1 VRGRVKQQG
10 GQPGLL
16 RRKRVAAA
24 FVALVVA
31 LLTAAIVSTAG
42 AKQGARTAGTPGF
55 GDISLKEMIAARK
68 SIPVP
73 KNLPNF
79 HGQSVTVM
87 GDGGHN
93 MNVFGFWMPEWRKAR
108 IKLKAVEVPFAD
120 LYTKEKAEFIS
131 GSNAVDLVV
140 FYPAYIGDFASNGYL
155 LPLDSYIKKNNP
167 HLNDVITAFRKLYLG
182 WAGKTYALPE
192 DGDVHIFIYR
202 KDLLNNLAEQAAF
215 KKKYGRKLTVPK
227 TWNAYLQVGQ
237 FFTRKAGEKLAGKT
251 LSRPFYGC
259 AEYGQRGFS
268 WAWFMDRWASSGE
281 PYFDENMKP
290 NIDSPAAV
298 RSLQNMV
305 SAVKTC
311 SPPDVLNFGYD
322 QLRDSLL
329 KQQTFMVVQWDDVPK
344 KGADPTQSQVAGK
357 LGYALLPGTVIN
369 GKLVTRSMMPVGR
382 VLAITKNSKHPD
394 AAYFMAKYISDDVS
408 HFNVS
413 TSLDGLDIYRYSQLK
428 PQYFTVFKSR
438 ADVTSYLATVKG
450 ALEHGYPE
458 IYIPGAAQY
467 EDALDLAVN
476 KAISGQEDPAKALA
490 DAAKAWDGITDR
502 LDRKH
507 QIELWRSALKQYREL
522 GLIK

>member
-1 VRGRVKQQG
+1 VPQRVK
-10 GQPGLL
+10 
-16 RRKRVAAA
+16 RRHRTT
-24 FVALVVA
+24 ALATTV
-31 LLTAAIVSTAG
+31 LTLAVISLTAG
-42 AKQGARTAGTPGF
+42 AGSAGAMHGTKAAGTPGF
-55 GDISLKEMIAARK
+55 GDMPLSAMIAARK

-79 HGQSVTVM
+79 KGQTVTVM

-93 MNVFGFWMPEWRKAR
+93 MNVFGFWMPEWRKAG

-120 LYTKEKAEFIS
+120 VYSKEKAEFIA
-131 GSNAVDLVV
+131 GTKAVDLVV

-155 LPLDSYIKKNNP
+155 LPLDSYIKKDNP

-182 WAGKTYALPE
+182 WAGKIYALPE

-202 KDLLNNLAEQAAF
+202 KDLLNNPAEQAAF
-215 KKKYGRKLTVPK
+215 KAKYHKKLTPPK
-227 TWNAYLQVGQ
+227 TWADYLQVGQ

-268 WAWFMDRWASSGE
+268 WAWWADRWASSGQA
-281 PYFDENMKP
+281 YFDANMKP
-290 NIDSPAAV
+290 MIDSPQAIAA
-298 RSLQNMV
+298 LKNMV
-305 SAVKTC
+305 AAVKTC

-329 KQQTFMVVQWDDVPK
+329 KNQTLMVVQWSDVPK

-357 LGYALLPGTVIN
+357 LGYGPLPGTMVN
-369 GKLVTRSMMPVGR
+369 GKLVVRSMMPVGR
-382 VLAITKNSKHPD
+382 VLAITKNSKHAD
-394 AAYFMAKYISDDVS
+394 AAYFMAKYISDTVS
-408 HFNVS
+408 RFNVS
-413 TSLDGLDIYRYSQLK
+413 TPLDGLDPYRYSQLK
-428 PQYFTVFKSR
+428 PKYYKEFKP
-438 ADVTSYLATVKG
+438 ADAKLYLATVKA
-450 ALEHGYPE
+450 ALEHGFPE

-476 KAISGQEDPAKALA
+476 KAISGQEDPAKALH
-490 DAAKAWDGITDR
+490 DAASAWNDITDK
-502 LDRKH
+502 LDKKH
-507 QIELWRSALKQYREL
+507 QTELWRNALKQYKAL

>member
-1 VRGRVKQQG
+1 VSDNLKPTRTK
-10 GQPGLL
+10 
-16 RRKRVAAA
+16 AALPLA
-24 FVALVVA
+24 ALALTALVALVV
-31 LLTAAIVSTAG
+31 TAIGAAG
-42 AKQGARTAGTPGF
+42 PDRAHSSRSVLGGTPGF
-55 GDISLKEMIAARK
+55 GDMPLKDMVAARK

-79 HGQSVTVM
+79 HGQTVTVM

-93 MNVFGFWMPEWRKAR
+93 MNVFGFWTPEWKKAG
-108 IKLKAVEVPFAD
+108 IKLKAIEVPFAD
-120 LYTKEKAEFIS
+120 VYSKEKAEFIAGTNS
-131 GSNAVDLVV
+131 VDLVV

-155 LPLDSYIKKNNP
+155 LPLDSHIKKSSP
-167 HLNDVITAFRKLYLG
+167 HLKDVITAFRKLYLG

-202 KDLLNNLAEQAAF
+202 KDLLGNAAEKTAF
-215 KKKYGRKLTVPK
+215 KTKYGHALAVPK
-227 TWNAYLQVGQ
+227 TWDEYLKVGQ

-268 WAWFMDRWASSGE
+268 WAWFVDRWASSGE
-281 PYFDENMKP
+281 PYFDKDMKP
-290 NIDSPAAV
+290 NIDSAAATK
-298 RSLQNMV
+298 SLQNMV
-305 SAVKTC
+305 DAVKTC

-357 LGYALLPGTVIN
+357 LGYSLLPGTVVN
-369 GKLVTRSMMPVGR
+369 GKLITRSMMPVGR
-382 VLAITKNSKHPD
+382 VLAVTKNSKHAD

-408 HFNVS
+408 YFNVS

-428 PQYFTVFKSR
+428 PKYYKVFRSQ
-438 ADVTSYLATVKG
+438 ADVQSYLATVKG

-476 KAISGQEDPAKALA
+476 KAISGQEAPGPALK
-490 DAAKAWDGITDR
+490 DAAKAWDDITNK
-502 LDRKH
+502 LDRKK
-507 QIELWRSALKQYREL
+507 QTELWRKALEQYKSL

>member
-1 VRGRVKQQG
+1 VLERFNFKRTRG
-10 GQPGLL
+10 L
-16 RRKRVAAA
+16 RRPGFAA
-24 FVALVVA
+24 VLALAVISVI
-31 LLTAAIVSTAG
+31 AAGVSSAATERQTRAG
-42 AKQGARTAGTPGF
+42 GTPGF
-55 GDISLKEMIAARK
+55 GDMSLKAMIAARK
-68 SIPVP
+68 GIPVP

-79 HGQSVTVM
+79 HGQTVTVM

-93 MNVFGFWMPEWRKAR
+93 MNVFGFWMPEWVKAG
-108 IKLKAVEVPFAD
+108 IKLKAIEVPFAD
-120 LYTKEKAEFIS
+120 VYSKEKAEFIA
-131 GSNAVDLVV
+131 GTNAVDLVV

-155 LPLDSYIKKNNP
+155 LPLDKYIKKSNP

-182 WAGKTYALPE
+182 WAGHTYALPE

-202 KDLLNNLAEQAAF
+202 KDLLNNPAEQAAF
-215 KKKYGRKLTVPK
+215 KAKYQRTLTVPK
-227 TWNAYLQVGQ
+227 TWDEYLQVGQ
-237 FFTRKAGEKLAGKT
+237 FFTRKAGEKLGGTVLK
-251 LSRPFYGC
+251 RPFYGC

-268 WAWFMDRWASSGE
+268 WAWFVDRWASSGE

-298 RSLQNMV
+298 KSLQNMV

-344 KGADPTQSQVAGK
+344 KGADPTQSEVAGK
-357 LGYALLPGTVIN
+357 LGYALLPGTVVK
-369 GKLVTRSMMPVGR
+369 GKLITRSMMPVGR

-408 HFNVS
+408 RFNVS

-428 PQYFTVFKSR
+428 PQYFKVFRST
-438 ADVTSYLATVKG
+438 ADAKSYLATVKG

-476 KAISGQEDPAKALA
+476 KAISGQEDPAKALG
-490 DAAKAWDGITDR
+490 DAAKAWDDITNK
-502 LDRKH
+502 LDRNH
-507 QIELWRSALKQYREL
+507 QIKLWRNALKQYRAL